1 MGAELEQQLEQLE
14 ELLSLFDGHALRDA
28 QEALEHQITSL
39 TERLEVT
46 RQALAQA
53 QSQRRRLARARL
65 LLEEGPGA
73 AERATRSPEAADEP
87 EESPP
92 PDSPAERRRGTDR
105 RAAERRKAERRAAS
119 DGYATG
125 A

>member
-73 AERATRSPEAADEP
+73 AERATRSPEAVDEP
-87 EESPP
+87 EESP
-92 PDSPAERRRGTDR
+92 PDSPAERRRVTDR

-119 DGYATG
+119 DGYAAG